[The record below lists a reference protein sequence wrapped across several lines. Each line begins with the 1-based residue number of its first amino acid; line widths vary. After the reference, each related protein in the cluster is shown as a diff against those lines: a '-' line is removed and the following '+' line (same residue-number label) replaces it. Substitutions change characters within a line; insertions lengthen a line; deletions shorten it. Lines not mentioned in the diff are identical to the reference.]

1 MIFVCSATHKTKS
14 MFFFLAQT
22 EQGDIFKVTLETD
35 EEMVSK
41 DQGWPLSP
49 LLVYVSTI
57 PNQFYRESNGI
68 DISIF
73 TRWGILLI
81 PSPSNVKQHQ
91 KISRLLVV
99 IDWFSVHWFWQ
110 LNVLSAKMYVLK
122 MDLCCSSGHRN
133 QAEILWHY
141 PCGNSHVCPENW
153 LLVCVFRVWKSV
165 SHLSYFSQYKFFFSL
180 SRLICITF
188 DRI

>member
-73 TRWGILLI
+73 TR
-81 PSPSNVKQHQ
+81 
-91 KISRLLVV
+91 
-99 IDWFSVHWFWQ
+99 
-110 LNVLSAKMYVLK
+110 
-122 MDLCCSSGHRN
+122 
-133 QAEILWHY
+133 
-141 PCGNSHVCPENW
+141 
-153 LLVCVFRVWKSV
+153 
-165 SHLSYFSQYKFFFSL
+165 
-180 SRLICITF
+180 
-188 DRI
+188 